1 MMSSAFAGYVS
12 DFYMRLA
19 VVIMGVV
26 GTAGNG
32 LVLYA
37 LFASK
42 QYKKHVL
49 IVNQNILDLFGSF
62 FLSVTFGV
70 QMFNIRLS
78 GELGHWL
85 CIVLL
90 SEQLIWWGTKGSMI
104 NLAIVTI
111 DRYLMIVHPTKSKR
125 WLRPWVI
132 YSACAL
138 SWFVGILWTTLL
150 VFHST
155 KVING
160 ICVRYVFDDDVAQ
173 NATVIANLV
182 IFLLHHPGYIYLLLL
197 AYPAGHPPSGESDG
211 LSQCRRTKQ
220 RQPSPITQDS
230 VQHHQDHDPCQR
242 IVRHYMAAAQY
253 LPYCCTCKANSIPII
268 F

>member
-1 MMSSAFAGYVS
+1 
-12 DFYMRLA
+12 
-19 VVIMGVV
+19 
-26 GTAGNG
+26 
-32 LVLYA
+32 
-37 LFASK
+37 
-42 QYKKHVL
+42 
-49 IVNQNILDLFGSF
+49 
-62 FLSVTFGV
+62 
-70 QMFNIRLS
+70 
-78 GELGHWL
+78 
-85 CIVLL
+85 VLL

-160 ICVRYVFDDDVAQ
+160 ICVSYVFDDDVAQ
-173 NATVIANLV
+173 AATVIANLV
-182 IFLLHHPGYIYLLLL
+182 FLYFIILDIFIFCYWRILLVIRRQ
-197 AYPAGHPPSGESDG
+197 ARVKTDG

-220 RQPSPITQDS
+220 RQPCKPNHTGFSPTS
-230 VQHHQDHDPCQR
+230 SRP
-242 IVRHYMAAAQY
+242 
-253 LPYCCTCKANSIPII
+253 
-268 F
+268 